1 MSSFRDTMRKN
12 YETLDVDKI
21 QDRWCC
27 GDAPLLFRER
37 WEKLFEDFCD
47 VKQEKFDPSRVRNI
61 TLLAQRHDS
70 DFDSSRFLNYT
81 TRSNTAR
88 CIIGLSSSL
97 FLMRTVPSIH
107 RIHPR
112 PSPKTDDFTNSMAVP
127 RHFSTLWLPRNMVLN
142 HTRSEPVCLCDLEN

>member
-1 MSSFRDTMRKN
+1 MHFLVTYAFYLVINTHR
-12 YETLDVDKI
+12 
-21 QDRWCC
+21 CC
-27 GDAPLLFRER
+27 GDEPWLFRER

-47 VKQEKFDPSRVRNI
+47 VKPEKFDPSRVRVPTHAVI
-61 TLLAQRHDS
+61 AQYLIVFRYP
-70 DFDSSRFLNYT
+70 NYT

-97 FLMRTVPSIH
+97 FSMRTVPSIH

-127 RHFSTLWLPRNMVLN
+127 RHFSTLWLPRNMASN
-142 HTRSEPVCLCDLEN
+142 HTRSESVCLYDFEN